1 MNPLT
6 RRSPRGTLWF
16 GPPGPHPRGSAL
28 IELVIVMPVY
38 VVLFFAVFLLGDM
51 MWMHVKIELA
61 ARYAGW
67 KRTQPGDVAAKFF
80 DEISSISPRAAVEQS
95 TGTRNYFPPNP
106 PGESRDEELQ
116 FRQVFN
122 QIGGGGG
129 GESEAV
135 KNLADIGFEGSSG
148 HFQHGWVMEQRSWA
162 QLRYN
167 VVGFIAV
174 VQHDFQLS
182 SGCCVLQGKTL
193 STKMPPSGGTKFA
206 FRDEVPQPTSVG
218 QMDTPAV
225 SGEEANMINV
235 MDPRAP

>member
-1 MNPLT
+1 MNPRA
-6 RRSPRGTLWF
+6 RRS
-16 GPPGPHPRGSAL
+16 PRGSAL

-67 KRTQPGDVAAKFF
+67 RRTQPNDVAQKFF
-80 DEISSISPRAAVEQS
+80 DEISSISPRAELEQS

-106 PGESRDEELQ
+106 PGESRDEELR
-116 FRQVFN
+116 FRQVFD
-122 QIGGGGG
+122 QIGGGGV

-135 KNLADIGFEGSSG
+135 KDLADIGFEGSSG

-167 VVGFIAV
+167 VVGFTSV
-174 VQHDFQLS
+174 VKHDFQLS

-193 STKMPPSGGTKFA
+193 STKMPASGTKFA
-206 FRDEVPQPTSVG
+206 FRDEVPQATPVG

-225 SGEEANMINV
+225 SGEEGGMINV